1 MRVSEYL
8 ALSSSD
14 REKALAL
21 SRVVDIYK
29 DVYSDYSED
38 FRRPVDRNVASE
50 DEIIQC
56 FEFLSAHI
64 ENPRILNTE
73 IKLCDLLS
81 ERGGAYLDSSRY
93 RDILKA
99 VEKRLSQI

>member
-8 ALSSSD
+8 ASSLGD
-14 REKALAL
+14 RDKALAL
-21 SRVVDIYK
+21 SRVIDIYK
-29 DVYSDYSED
+29 DVYSGYSED
-38 FRRPVDRNVASE
+38 FRKPVDRNVASA

-56 FEFLSAHI
+56 FEFLSTYI

-81 ERGGAYLDSSRY
+81 ERGGAYLDSSMY
-93 RDILKA
+93 RDILNA